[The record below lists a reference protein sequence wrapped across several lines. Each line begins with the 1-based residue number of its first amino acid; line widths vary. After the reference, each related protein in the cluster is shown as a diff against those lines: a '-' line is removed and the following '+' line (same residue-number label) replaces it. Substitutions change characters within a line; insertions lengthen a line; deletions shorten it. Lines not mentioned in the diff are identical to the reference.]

1 MAVAITASLAEIAE
15 AAAIASYLSCLSFA
29 AAEEIP
35 SAKAPTESDK
45 KYKVRAFLIST
56 THLEDRLSRAYFL
69 LSARN
74 LPPAAPVCMLCNSN
88 LLLYNNAVI

>member
-45 KYKVRAFLIST
+45 NTK
-56 THLEDRLSRAYFL
+56 LELF
-69 LSARN
+69 
-74 LPPAAPVCMLCNSN
+74 
-88 LLLYNNAVI
+88 